1 MANHASARKRIRRN
15 ANRAEINGARVSRMR
30 TFVKKV
36 EEAIASGDA
45 AQAEKALR
53 AVQPELQ
60 RGAKKNVISA
70 KAASRKISRLSSR
83 IKALKKA

>member
-15 ANRAEINGARVSRMR
+15 ANRAEINGTRVSRMR

-53 AVQPELQ
+53 DVQPELQ

-70 KAASRKISRLSSR
+70 KAASRKMSRLSSR

>member
-15 ANRAEINGARVSRMR
+15 AHRAQINGTRVSRMR

-45 AQAEKALR
+45 AKAEKALR
-53 AVQPELQ
+53 DVQPELQ

-70 KAASRKISRLSSR
+70 KAASRKMSRLSSR

>member
-45 AQAEKALR
+45 AKAEKALR
-53 AVQPELQ
+53 DVQPELQ

-70 KAASRKISRLSSR
+70 KAASRKMSRLSSR